1 MICTKK
7 RLWICTGLIAA
18 ILIFIWG
25 NSLMPAQVSHALSEW
40 VKGLLKPFLSEN
52 AAVTQEENGFL
63 RKLAHFAEFAALGFC
78 IAWRRGMLGKT
89 LRTGFF
95 LGAAAAA
102 TDELIQCFVPNRGP
116 GVADVLLDSCGVLTG
131 MLFLYLGHTLLNK
144 RITH

>member
-40 VKGLLKPFLSEN
+40 VKGLLKPFLPEN
-52 AAVTQEENGFL
+52 APLTQEENGFL

-78 IAWRRGMLGKT
+78 LAWRRGMLRKPQ
-89 LRTGFF
+89 RTGFF

-102 TDELIQCFVPNRGP
+102 TDEFIQCFVPNRGP

-144 RITH
+144 RIKH